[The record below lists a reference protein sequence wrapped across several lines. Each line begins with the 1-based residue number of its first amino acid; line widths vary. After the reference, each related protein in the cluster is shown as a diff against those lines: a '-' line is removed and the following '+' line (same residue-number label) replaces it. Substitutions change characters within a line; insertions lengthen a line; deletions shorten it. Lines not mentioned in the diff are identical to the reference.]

1 VKPVRIW
8 DIPVRL
14 FHWALVILIGVSFY
28 TGLSGGFVE
37 MDYHMISGYC
47 ILSLVLFRI
56 LWGIFGG
63 FYARFATFIKGPG
76 TIIRYL
82 QNLGRGKEPYPGHN
96 PLGALSIITILLV
109 LLVQTGTGL
118 FANDDIMLEGPLVHL
133 VSYDTSRMLTGIHKT
148 NKWII
153 GALVV
158 LHLAAILFYQLYKKD
173 RLIIPMITGRKM
185 LNESAVRETPLV
197 RELLL
202 GSISLAISTSA
213 VYVLITYV

>member
-1 VKPVRIW
+1 MKRVRIW

-14 FHWALVILIGVSFY
+14 FHWALVILIAISFY

-37 MDYHMISGYC
+37 MDYHMVSGYC

-56 LWGIFGG
+56 LWGLFGG
-63 FYARFATFIKGPG
+63 YYARFVTFVKGPG

-82 QNLGRGKEPYPGHN
+82 RNLNTENPPYPGHN
-96 PLGALSIITILLV
+96 PLGALSIISILLV
-109 LLVQTGTGL
+109 LLLQTGTGL

-158 LHLAAILFYQLYKKD
+158 LHLVAILFYQFYKKD
-173 RLIIPMITGRKM
+173 RLISAMVTGRK
-185 LNESAVRETPLV
+185 LLSESAISEVPLF
-197 RELLL
+197 RELLR
-202 GSISLAISTSA
+202 GSITLAASA
-213 VYVLITYV
+213 SVVYVLRTYV